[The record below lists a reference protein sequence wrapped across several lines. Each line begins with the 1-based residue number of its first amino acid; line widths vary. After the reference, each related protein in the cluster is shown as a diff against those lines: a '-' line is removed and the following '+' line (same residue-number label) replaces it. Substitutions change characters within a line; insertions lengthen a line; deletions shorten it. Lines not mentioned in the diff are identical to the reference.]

1 MNCKGQSVYN
11 VLLLLTDGAIH
22 DMPKTKELIV
32 DCASLACSI
41 IIIGVGSADF
51 SAMSE
56 LDGDGP
62 GGLTDPKGRKAPRD
76 IV

>member
-1 MNCKGQSVYN
+1 

-22 DMPKTKELIV
+22 DMDKTKELVV

-41 IIIGVGSADF
+41 IIIGVGAADF
-51 SAMSE
+51 SSMKD

-62 GGLTDPKGRKAPRD
+62 GGLTDK
-76 IV
+76 